1 MAYQRETKEQ
11 VLQHFLELDE
21 EGRWEALERMAGDE
35 EGEPIDMFVE
45 ANLVM
50 SGEQFR
56 EAKQRLVERGYPVD
70 FVSV

>member
-1 MAYQRETKEQ
+1 MAIETKEQ

-21 EGRWEALERMAGDE
+21 ADRFQVLERIAGDE
-35 EGEPIDMFVE
+35 EGDPVDMFVE

-50 SGEQFR
+50 SAEQFR
-56 EAKQRLVERGYPVD
+56 EAKQRLTERGYGAD